1 MSDIDEKTK
10 RDIENG
16 VPMIVSYLDENKN
29 TTKTETYNL
38 ENVEI
43 PDYALR
49 NFARAILPD
58 IKEFYSHEENAKKID
73 EWQKEHKKNR
83 KKISNYGFRHTFKII
98 DQEIC
103 HIKRTFVEAVD

>member
-16 VPMIVSYLDENKN
+16 VPMIISYFDENKN

-38 ENVEI
+38 ENVKI

-49 NFARAILPD
+49 DFARAILPK
-58 IKEFYSHEENAKKID
+58 IEEFYSHEENVKKFE
-73 EWQKEHKKNR
+73 EWQN
-83 KKISNYGFRHTFKII
+83 
-98 DQEIC
+98 
-103 HIKRTFVEAVD
+103 A